1 MLYTFD
7 YVMIMYNNMSTNK
20 NNANL
25 SLSSIQSKQPNECH
39 TFLNPEPHTYKNV
52 NTGELLNIGIINA
65 SKKVFELGVKYA
77 KDIII
82 TIGTAE
88 TTALLDASLITF
100 DHFINK
106 IEENPKISKI
116 VKSIG
121 NQFPKIIGL
130 LDSSVN
136 IFRYIGYDYLTK
148 SYNQYSNTTNPY
160 LDINSEITPHGMG
173 FKKLMDL
180 FGPQVTDIKNHE
192 GLPHTS
198 EHINSHTSQ
207 HSEHGGVKK
216 GGMNTKTY
224 DALII
229 VDKITDDI
237 LKLPRELQE
246 DELMKIIDILKK
258 RMNIKQLGGK
268 SKQTKTNKK
277 YRVIRKMIKR
287 TMRKFCKSYPHI
299 SK

>member
-1 MLYTFD
+1 
-7 YVMIMYNNMSTNK
+7 MSN
-20 NNANL
+20 NNASL
-25 SLSSIQSKQPNECH
+25 SLSSIQTKQPNECR

-130 LDSSVN
+130 LESSVN

-160 LDINSEITPHGMG
+160 LDINGNITQHGMG

-180 FGPQVTDIKNHE
+180 FGPQVTDIKNHVE
-192 GLPHTS
+192 LPNTS
-198 EHINSHTSQ
+198 QHNEHQTSQ
-207 HSEHGGVKK
+207 HSEAKK

-224 DALII
+224 NALRI

-268 SKQTKTNKK
+268 SRQTKTNKK

>member
-1 MLYTFD
+1 
-7 YVMIMYNNMSTNK
+7 MIMYNNMSTK
-20 NNANL
+20 GNL
-25 SLSSIQSKQPNECH
+25 SSSSIQPTQPNECH

-52 NTGELLNIGIINA
+52 NTGELLNIGIINV

-121 NQFPKIIGL
+121 DQFPKIIGL

-148 SYNQYSNTTNPY
+148 SYNQYANTNNPY
-160 LDINSEITPHGMG
+160 SDIHGNITQEGIG
-173 FKKLMDL
+173 FKKLIDL
-180 FGPQVTDIKNHE
+180 FDSQVTDKE
-192 GLPHTS
+192 LFHTS
-198 EHINSHTSQ
+198 KHID
-207 HSEHGGVKK
+207 KK
-216 GGMNTKTY
+216 LGGMNTKTY
-224 DALII
+224 NALRI

-237 LKLPRELQE
+237 LRLPRELQE
-246 DELMKIIDILKK
+246 NELMKIIDILKK

-268 SKQTKTNKK
+268 SGQTKTNKK

-287 TMRKFCKSYPHI
+287 TMRRFCKSYPHI